1 MRWWRRKELERD
13 LERELRSHLELE
25 AEEHREAGLFPDQA
39 RHAAQRA
46 FGNTTLVKEVTRAM
60 WGWIWL
66 ERCLQDLHYAV
77 RVLRKAPAFTAVAA
91 LSLTLGIGANTAMF
105 SLLDAVLLK
114 NLPVRD
120 PAQLRILTWVQS
132 DKVPVHSSSGY
143 GTRDARTGQN
153 VRGSFSY
160 AAYRSLSASVPQFSD
175 LMAYSPNQFTV
186 TAGGAS
192 EYALGHFVSG
202 NYFTGL
208 GVQPL
213 IGRPILPEDEAPAAP
228 RAVVLTHRY
237 WEKRFGLNTEVIGR
251 QIVVNQR
258 PVTVV
263 GVMPPGFQG
272 LYPGAEVDLFVPLA
286 TVDEMGTAWY
296 SKTKPDN
303 WWVQIFGRL
312 RPGVSDEEAASAVRA
327 TLASAIREYAG
338 NVPDS
343 AIPQVRLASGAR
355 GVGLFRD
362 YWSTRLYILSVT
374 SGLILLIACVN
385 LANLLLARASGRR
398 HEIAVRLSI
407 GASRGRLLR
416 QLFTE
421 SLLLAGV
428 GGLTGAL
435 LAKPLCRVLLHYAAG
450 SGSLSLDMRLDARS
464 LTFTFGL
471 SLLTSVLFGL
481 APAWRNTRV
490 DLSPA
495 IKSSGHNTTASGGR
509 MRIGRILVSAQVALS
524 VLLLVGAGLF
534 VRTLVSLSRV
544 DLGFRP
550 ERLLTFQTDP
560 SRNGYQGQ
568 RLADIYSRMREKIGA
583 IPGVESVGMSQHGLI
598 QGVVSN
604 DNVFIPG
611 RQIKPADS
619 ETYLL
624 FCSDSFLKTMRIP
637 VILGRDLSPG
647 DGTASPLVAVVNETF
662 AKQVFPGENPV
673 GQTFLLG
680 EKHPDP
686 HPIRIVG
693 VAKDA
698 HYNGVRASVSATSY
712 IPYSQRLEG
721 LRQMTFAIRTVLPP
735 LSIAGAVRRVVAD
748 IDRSI
753 PVAELRTEEDQIR
766 ESLGAERLFAG
777 LVGSFGALA
786 ALLAAIGLYGVLA
799 YTVARRTA
807 EIGIRIAL
815 GASRGNV
822 QWLVLR
828 ESLVTVA
835 IGILVGA
842 PAAFALSKL
851 VRSMLFGVTPADTIS
866 FAAALLL
873 MIAVTAI
880 AAYVPAQ
887 RAARV
892 DPMVALRY
900 E

>member
-1 MRWWRRKELERD
+1 MRWWRRRQSERD

-25 AEEHREAGLFPDQA
+25 MAEQQATGLSSEEA
-39 RHAAQRA
+39 RYAAQRA
-46 FGNTTLVKEVTRAM
+46 FGNTTLVKEVTREM

-66 ERCLQDLHYAV
+66 ERCLQDLRYAV
-77 RVLRKAPAFTAVAA
+77 RVLRKAPAFTAVAVS
-91 LSLTLGIGANTAMF
+91 SLALGIGANTAVF

-114 NLPVRD
+114 SLPVRD
-120 PAQLRILTWVQS
+120 PAQLRILTWVRS
-132 DKVPVHSSSGY
+132 DKVPVHNHSGY
-143 GTRDARTGQN
+143 GTRDARTGEN
-153 VRGSFSY
+153 VDGSFSY
-160 AAYRSLSASVPQFSD
+160 AAYRLLSSAVPQFTA
-175 LMAYSPNQFTV
+175 LMAYAPNQFTV
-186 TAGGAS
+186 TAGGTS
-192 EYALGHFVSG
+192 EYAFGHFVSA
-202 NYFTGL
+202 NYFTGV

-213 IGRPILPEDEAPAAP
+213 IGRPILPEDEAPNRP

-237 WEKRFGLNTEVIGR
+237 WDKRFGLDAEVIGR
-251 QIVVNQR
+251 KIVVNQR

-272 LYPGAEVDLFVPLA
+272 LYPGTEIDLFVPLSM
-286 TVDEMGTAWY
+286 VDEMGQTWY
-296 SKTKPDN
+296 SKTQPDN

-312 RPGVSDEEAASAVRA
+312 KPGVSDEEAASAVRA
-327 TLASAIREYAG
+327 TLGGAIREYAG
-338 NVPDS
+338 NVSDS
-343 AIPQVRLASGAR
+343 AIPQVRLAPGAR

-421 SLLLAGV
+421 SLLLAGA
-428 GGLTGAL
+428 GGLLGL
-435 LAKPLCRVLLHYAAG
+435 ILAKPLCRVLLRYAAG
-450 SGSLSLDMRLDARS
+450 SGSLSLDARLDARS
-464 LTFTFGL
+464 LAFTFGL
-471 SLLTSVLFGL
+471 SLLTGVLFGL

-495 IKSSGHNTTASGGR
+495 MKSSGHNATASGGR

-534 VRTLVSLSRV
+534 VRTLASLSRV

-568 RLADIYSRMREKIGA
+568 RLADIYSRMREKIAA

-611 RQIKPADS
+611 RQLKPGDS
-619 ETYLL
+619 GTYLL

-647 DGTASPLVAVVNETF
+647 DGPAAPLVAVVNETF

-673 GQTFLLG
+673 GETFLLG
-680 EKHPDP
+680 EKNPDP
-686 HPIRIVG
+686 QPIRIVG

-698 HYNGVRASVSATSY
+698 HYNGVRAPVTATSY
-712 IPYSQRLEG
+712 IPYSQRLQG

-735 LSIAGAVRRVVAD
+735 LSIAGAVRRAVAD

-753 PVAELRTEEDQIR
+753 PVAGLRTEEDQIR
-766 ESLGAERLFAG
+766 DSLGAERLFAG

-799 YTVARRTA
+799 YTVAHRTA

-828 ESLVTVA
+828 ESLVTVVL
-835 IGILVGA
+835 GIFVGA
-842 PAAFALSKL
+842 PAALALSRL
-851 VRSMLFGVTPADTIS
+851 VRSMLYGVTPADTVS

-880 AAYVPAQ
+880 AAYVPAR

>member
-1 MRWWRRKELERD
+1 MQWWHRKQSERD

-25 AEEHREAGLFPDQA
+25 AEERQEAGLPADQA
-39 RHAAQRA
+39 RYAAQRA
-46 FGNTTLVKEVTRAM
+46 FGNTTLVKEVTREM

-66 ERCLQDLHYAV
+66 ERCLQDLRYAV
-77 RVLRKAPAFTAVAA
+77 RVLRKAPAFTAVAVA
-91 LSLTLGIGANTAMF
+91 SLALGIGANTAVF

-114 NLPVRD
+114 GLPVRD
-120 PAQLRILTWVQS
+120 PAQLRILTWVHN

-143 GTRDARTGQN
+143 GTRDARTGQDISA
-153 VRGSFSY
+153 SFSY
-160 AAYRSLSASVPQFSD
+160 AAYRSLAASVPQFSA
-175 LMAYSPNQFTV
+175 LMGYSPNQFTV

-213 IGRPILPEDEAPAAP
+213 IGRPILPEDEAPGAP
-228 RAVVLTHRY
+228 RIVVLTHRY
-237 WEKRFGLNTEVIGR
+237 WEKRFGLDAAVIGR
-251 QIVVNQR
+251 EIVVNQR
-258 PVTVV
+258 PVTVA
-263 GVMPPGFQG
+263 GVMPPNFQG

-296 SKTKPDN
+296 SKTHPDN

-312 RPGVSDEEAASAVRA
+312 NPGVSDIETASAVRA
-327 TLASAIREYAG
+327 TLGVAIREYAG
-338 NVPDS
+338 NVSES
-343 AIPQVRLASGAR
+343 AIPQVLLAPGAH

-421 SLLLAGV
+421 SLLLGAA
-428 GGLTGAL
+428 GGLLGLL
-435 LAKPLCRVLLHYAAG
+435 LAKPLCRVLLRYAAG
-450 SGSLSLDMRLDARS
+450 SGSLSLDARLDARS
-464 LTFTFGL
+464 LAFTFGL
-471 SLLTSVLFGL
+471 SLLTGVLFGL

-490 DLSPA
+490 ELSPA
-495 IKSSGHNTTASGGR
+495 MKSSAHNVTASGGR

-534 VRTLVSLSRV
+534 VRTLASLSRV

-604 DNVFIPG
+604 DDIFIPG
-611 RQIKPADS
+611 RQLKPADS

-637 VILGRDLSPG
+637 VILGRDLLSG
-647 DGTASPLVAVVNETF
+647 DGPASPLVAVVNETF
-662 AKQVFPGENPV
+662 AKRVFPGENPV
-673 GQTFLLG
+673 GKTFLLG

-686 HPIRIVG
+686 HPIHIVG

-698 HYNGVRASVSATSY
+698 HYNGVRASVAATSY
-712 IPYSQRLEG
+712 IPYSQRLQG

-735 LSIAGAVRRVVAD
+735 LSIAGAVRRAVAD

-753 PVAELRTEEDQIR
+753 PVAELRTEEAQIR
-766 ESLGAERLFAG
+766 DSLGAERLFAG

-835 IGILVGA
+835 VGILVGA
-842 PAAFALSKL
+842 PAALALTKL
-851 VRSMLFGVTPADTIS
+851 VKSMLFGVTPTDTVS
-866 FAAALLL
+866 FAVALLV
-873 MIAVTAI
+873 MAVVTAI
-880 AAYVPAQ
+880 AAYVPAR
-887 RAARV
+887 RASRV

>member
-1 MRWWRRKELERD
+1 MRWWRRRQSERD

-25 AEEHREAGLFPDQA
+25 MAEQQATGLSSEEA
-39 RHAAQRA
+39 RYAAQRA
-46 FGNTTLVKEVTRAM
+46 FGNTTLVKEVTREM

-66 ERCLQDLHYAV
+66 ERCLQDLRYAV
-77 RVLRKAPAFTAVAA
+77 RVLRKAPAFTAVAVS
-91 LSLTLGIGANTAMF
+91 SLALGIGANTAVF

-114 NLPVRD
+114 SLPVRD
-120 PAQLRILTWVQS
+120 PAQLRILTWVRS
-132 DKVPVHSSSGY
+132 DKVPVHNHSGY
-143 GTRDARTGQN
+143 GTRDARTGEN
-153 VRGSFSY
+153 VDGSFSY
-160 AAYRSLSASVPQFSD
+160 AAYRLLSSAVPQFTA
-175 LMAYSPNQFTV
+175 LMAYAPNQFTV
-186 TAGGAS
+186 TAGGTS
-192 EYALGHFVSG
+192 EYAFGHFVSA
-202 NYFTGL
+202 NYFTGV

-213 IGRPILPEDEAPAAP
+213 IGRPILPEDEAPNRP

-237 WEKRFGLNTEVIGR
+237 WDKRFGLDAEVIGR
-251 QIVVNQR
+251 KIVVNQR

-272 LYPGAEVDLFVPLA
+272 LYPGTEIDLFVPLSM
-286 TVDEMGTAWY
+286 VDEMGQTWY
-296 SKTKPDN
+296 SKTQPDN

-312 RPGVSDEEAASAVRA
+312 KPGVSDEEAASAVRA
-327 TLASAIREYAG
+327 TLGGAIREYAG
-338 NVPDS
+338 NVSDS
-343 AIPQVRLASGAR
+343 AIPQVRLAPGAR

-421 SLLLAGV
+421 SLLLAGA
-428 GGLTGAL
+428 GGLLGL
-435 LAKPLCRVLLHYAAG
+435 ILAKPLCRVLLRYAAG
-450 SGSLSLDMRLDARS
+450 SGSLSLDARLDARS
-464 LTFTFGL
+464 LAFTFGL
-471 SLLTSVLFGL
+471 SLLTGVLFGL

-495 IKSSGHNTTASGGR
+495 MKSSGHNATASGGR

-534 VRTLVSLSRV
+534 VRTLASLSRV

-568 RLADIYSRMREKIGA
+568 RLADIYSRMREKIAA

-611 RQIKPADS
+611 RQLKPGDS
-619 ETYLL
+619 GTYLL

-647 DGTASPLVAVVNETF
+647 DGPAAPLVAVVNETF

-673 GQTFLLG
+673 GETFLLG
-680 EKHPDP
+680 EKNPDP
-686 HPIRIVG
+686 QPIRIVG

-698 HYNGVRASVSATSY
+698 HYNGVRAPVTATSY
-712 IPYSQRLEG
+712 IPYSQRLQG

-735 LSIAGAVRRVVAD
+735 LSIAGAVRRAVAD

-766 ESLGAERLFAG
+766 DSLGAERLFAG

-799 YTVARRTA
+799 YTVAHRTA

-828 ESLVTVA
+828 ESLVTVVL
-835 IGILVGA
+835 GIFVGA
-842 PAAFALSKL
+842 PAALALSRL
-851 VRSMLFGVTPADTIS
+851 VRSMLYGVTPADTVS

-873 MIAVTAI
+873 MIVVTAI
-880 AAYVPAQ
+880 AAYVPAR

>member
-1 MRWWRRKELERD
+1 MRWRRRKHSQRD

-25 AEEHREAGLFPDQA
+25 AEERLEAGLPPDEA
-39 RHAAQRA
+39 RYAAQRA
-46 FGNTTLVKEVTRAM
+46 FGNTTLVKEATREM

-66 ERCLQDLHYAV
+66 ERCLQDLRYAF
-77 RVLRKAPAFTAVAA
+77 RVLRKAPAFTSVAV
-91 LSLTLGIGANTAMF
+91 LSLALGIGANTAIF

-114 NLPVRD
+114 SLPVRD
-120 PAQLRILTWVQS
+120 PGQLRILTWVRS
-132 DKVPVHSSSGY
+132 GKVPVRSHSGY
-143 GTRDARTGQN
+143 GTQDTRTGQN
-153 VRGSFSY
+153 VSGSFSY
-160 AAYRSLSASVPQFSD
+160 AAYRLFSASVPQFSG

-208 GVQPL
+208 GVSPL
-213 IGRPILPEDEAPAAP
+213 IGRAIMPSDEAPGAP

-237 WEKRFGLNTEVIGR
+237 WETRFGLDPTVVGR
-251 QIVVNQR
+251 EIAVNRQS
-258 PVTVV
+258 VTVV
-263 GVMPPGFQG
+263 GVMPRGFQG

-286 TVDEMGTAWY
+286 MVDEMGPDWY

-312 RPGVSDEEAASAVRA
+312 KPGVSDEQAASAARA
-327 TLASAIREYAG
+327 ALGSAIREYAAD
-338 NVPDS
+338 VSDS
-343 AIPQVRLASGAR
+343 AIPPVLLAPGAG

-374 SGLILLIACVN
+374 SGLVLLIACVN
-385 LANLLLARASGRR
+385 LANLLLARAACRR

-428 GGLTGAL
+428 GGVLGLL
-435 LAKPLCRVLLHYAAG
+435 LAKPLCRVLLQFAAG
-450 SGSLSLDMRLDARS
+450 SGSLSLDVRLDARS
-464 LTFTFGL
+464 LAFTFGL
-471 SLLTSVLFGL
+471 SLLTGVLFGS
-481 APAWRNTRV
+481 APAWRNTRL
-490 DLSPA
+490 DLTPA
-495 IKSSGHNTTASGGR
+495 MKAGGQRATGSSGR
-509 MRIGRILVSAQVALS
+509 MRIGRMLVSAQVALS
-524 VLLLVGAGLF
+524 ILLLVGAGLF
-534 VRTLVSLSRV
+534 VRTLVSLSNV

-550 ERLLTFQTDP
+550 ERLLTFQTDA

-568 RLADIYSRMREKIGA
+568 RLADIYSRMRERIAA

-598 QGVVSN
+598 QGVSST
-604 DNVFIPG
+604 DNAYIPG
-611 RQIKPADS
+611 RQIKSGDS

-624 FCSDSFLKTMRIP
+624 FCSDSFLRTMKVP
-637 VILGRDLSPG
+637 VTLGRDLSPG
-647 DGTASPLVAVVNETF
+647 DGPASPLVAVVNETF
-662 AKQVFPGENPV
+662 AKRVFPGENPV
-673 GQTFLLG
+673 GETFFLG
-680 EKHPDP
+680 NPKHPEP
-686 HPIRIVG
+686 PLRIVG

-698 HYNGVRASVSATSY
+698 HYNGVRASVAATAY
-712 IPYSQRLEG
+712 IPYFQRLKS
-721 LRQMTFAIRTVLPP
+721 LHQMTFAIRTALPP
-735 LSIAGAVRRVVAD
+735 LSVAGAVRRAVAD
-748 IDRSI
+748 VDRAI

-766 ESLGAERLFAG
+766 NSLGVERLFAG

-799 YTVARRTA
+799 YTVAHRTA

-815 GASRGNV
+815 GASRGNMR
-822 QWLVLR
+822 WLVLR
-828 ESLVTVA
+828 ESLATVA
-835 IGILVGA
+835 LGILVGA
-842 PAAFALSKL
+842 PAALALSKL
-851 VRSMLFGVTPADTIS
+851 VRSMLYGVTPTDRAS
-866 FAAALLL
+866 FASALLL

-880 AAYVPAQ
+880 AAWVPAR